1 MDMSKCPLYLTNG
14 ECLQKITSNPR
25 LVSFLSR
32 KDLSVISDK
41 WNDDCKG
48 DLENCSFVI
57 QNTVSQEVATK
68 EETKADEPVEETHK
82 TKVSIHK
89 IDNPYLVKTDIL
101 VYPIDISLSID
112 DPLLNRMTLGKVQIE
127 LDKFQKPIQMGTV
140 YITSAGDERSKMK
153 AKTIFHSTVAGVSK
167 LVNEEDVRSS
177 TRKALLLAA
186 EQSARNIVFI
196 PADCGTHDIN
206 DIARVQLSSLKTFLQ
221 QNSDCP
227 IKNIFVVMQDEESY
241 QTFEEYYNRIFV

>member
-1 MDMSKCPLYLTNG
+1 MSKCPLYLANG

-25 LVSFLSR
+25 LVSFLFR
-32 KDLSVISDK
+32 TDLSVIADK

-48 DLENCSFVI
+48 DLQNCCFVI
-57 QNTVSQEVATK
+57 QKTAIQEDTIK
-68 EETKADEPVEETHK
+68 EETKPIESPEETHK

-112 DPLLNRMTLGKVQIE
+112 DPLLNKMTLGKVQIE
-127 LDKFQKPIQMGTV
+127 LDKFQKPIHMGTV
-140 YITSAGDERSKMK
+140 YITSAGDERTKMK

-221 QNSDCP
+221 QNPDCQ

>member
-1 MDMSKCPLYLTNG
+1 MDMSKCPLYLANG

-25 LVSFLSR
+25 LVSFLFR
-32 KDLSVISDK
+32 TDLSVIADK

-48 DLENCSFVI
+48 DLQNCCFVI
-57 QNTVSQEVATK
+57 QKTAIQEDTIK
-68 EETKADEPVEETHK
+68 EETKPIESPEETHK

-112 DPLLNRMTLGKVQIE
+112 DPLLNKMTLGKVQIE
-127 LDKFQKPIQMGTV
+127 LDKFQKPIHMGTV
-140 YITSAGDERSKMK
+140 YITSAGDERTKMK

-221 QNSDCP
+221 QNPDCQ

>member
-1 MDMSKCPLYLTNG
+1 MDMSKCPLYLANG

-25 LVSFLSR
+25 LVSFLFR
-32 KDLSVISDK
+32 TDLSIIADK

-48 DLENCSFVI
+48 DLQNCSFVI
-57 QNTVSQEVATK
+57 EKTVSQEVVAK
-68 EETKADEPVEETHK
+68 EETKEENPVEESNA

-112 DPLLNRMTLGKVQIE
+112 DPLLNRMTLGKVQEE
-127 LDKFQKPIQMGTV
+127 LDKFQKPIHMGTV
-140 YITSAGDERSKMK
+140 YITSAGDDRTKIK
-153 AKTIFHSTVAGVSK
+153 AKNIFHSTVAGVSK
-167 LVNEEDVRSS
+167 LVNEQDVKSS

-206 DIARVQLSSLKTFLQ
+206 DIARVQLSSLKTYLQ
-221 QNSDCP
+221 QNPDCP

>member
-1 MDMSKCPLYLTNG
+1 MSKCPLYLTNG

-57 QNTVSQEVATK
+57 QNTVSQEVVTK

-89 IDNPYLVKTDIL
+89 IDNPY
-101 VYPIDISLSID
+101 
-112 DPLLNRMTLGKVQIE
+112 LNRMTLGKVQIE

>member
-1 MDMSKCPLYLTNG
+1 MDMSKCPLYLPNG

-25 LVSFLSR
+25 LVSFLFR
-32 KDLSVISDK
+32 TDLSIIADK

-48 DLENCSFVI
+48 NFETCSFVF
-57 QNTVSQEVATK
+57 QNKTK
-68 EETKADEPVEETHK
+68 EEVVIQKENKTEEKKEELHK

-112 DPLLNRMTLGKVQIE
+112 DPLLNKMTFGKVQEE
-127 LDKFQKPIQMGTV
+127 LDKFQKPINMGTV
-140 YITSAGDERSKMK
+140 YITSAGDEKSKIK
-153 AKTIFHSTVAGVSK
+153 AKSIYHSTVAGVSK
-167 LVNEEDVRSS
+167 LVNEQDVKSS
-177 TRKALLLAA
+177 TRKALLLAS

-206 DIARVQLSSLKTFLQ
+206 DIARVQLSSIKTFLQ
-221 QNSDCP
+221 QNLECP

-241 QTFEEYYNRIFV
+241 QTYEEYYNRIFL

>member
-1 MDMSKCPLYLTNG
+1 MDMSKCPLYLANG

-25 LVSFLSR
+25 LVSFLFR
-32 KDLSVISDK
+32 KDLSVIADK

-48 DLENCSFVI
+48 DLQSCSFVI
-57 QNTVSQEVATK
+57 QNTVIQEDTTK
-68 EETKADEPVEETHK
+68 EETTPIESPEETHK

-112 DPLLNRMTLGKVQIE
+112 DPLLNKMTLGKVQIE
-127 LDKFQKPIQMGTV
+127 LDKFQKPIHMGTV
-140 YITSAGDERSKMK
+140 YITSAGDERTKIK

-221 QNSDCP
+221 QNPDCQ

>member
-1 MDMSKCPLYLTNG
+1 MDMSKCPLYLANG

-25 LVSFLSR
+25 LVSFLFR
-32 KDLSVISDK
+32 TDLSVIADK

-48 DLENCSFVI
+48 DLQNCCFVI
-57 QNTVSQEVATK
+57 QKTAIQEDTIK
-68 EETKADEPVEETHK
+68 EETKPIESPEETHK

-127 LDKFQKPIQMGTV
+127 LDKFQKPIHMGTV
-140 YITSAGDERSKMK
+140 YITSAGDERTKMK

-221 QNSDCP
+221 QNPDCQ

-241 QTFEEYYNRIFV
+241 QTFEEYYSRIFV